1 MTYVVTRDH
10 DCCCDGGG
18 DHDQLMGGDQGLGQL
33 MRPVVTLAR

>member
-10 DCCCDGGG
+10 DCCDGAG
-18 DHDQLMGGDQGLGQL
+18 DYDLVMGGDQGLGQL